1 MRLFS
6 IAAVIEATDEADAE
20 AVAEQIAKAICPHPA
35 ESDHACPRGWIT
47 MTHELD
53 EDEAAAWAAPDA
65 LNR

>member
-6 IAAVIEATDEADAE
+6 ITAVVEAADDADAE
-20 AVAEQIAKAICPHPA
+20 AVSDAIARAICPHPA

-47 MTHELD
+47 MMHELD
-53 EDEAAAWAAPDA
+53 DEEAAVRAAPDA